1 MYTSIIIFF
10 VFGHNTCMVLLY
22 ILLTAYIVAINFYSF
37 LLVKGL
43 RDKERQ
49 AEAERQAQP
58 LLNTSQSSNPPT
70 QPPADK
76 YLGKLCIAG
85 ALGGA
90 ITIYTCMFILK
101 YKRSD
106 LLLMVL
112 MPLLGVLNIYLFV
125 LLFKSGFGFLLIR

>member
-1 MYTSIIIFF
+1 MI
-10 VFGHNTCMVLLY
+10 LLY
-22 ILLTAYIVAINFYSF
+22 ILLIAYIVAINFYAF

-43 RDKERQ
+43 RDREKTAEVKRQ
-49 AEAERQAQP
+49 AEPLISAANPDTQP
-58 LLNTSQSSNPPT
+58 L
-70 QPPADK
+70 K
-76 YLGKLCIAG
+76 ERYLGKLLLTG

-90 ITIYTCMFILK
+90 ITIYVCMFILK

-112 MPLLGVLNIYLFV
+112 MPLFGVLNVYLFV